1 MKTKKEEVFEKLY
14 MEGVFKNWS
23 PGMIQL
29 YVQDVQQQLRNSKRA
44 YLFESIKNEEALGR
58 LKRDTLYVPEH
69 ILTKFNPMNGNE
81 TIRDEQVLFDKYT
94 FPYKIV
100 PTEELSQKIV
110 DKKINYVLDYVKSSA
125 DNYVRVYNVQQ
136 GRIYQ
141 LYKSRSYNIK
151 SKDIMKI
158 IE

>member
-1 MKTKKEEVFEKLY
+1 
-14 MEGVFKNWS
+14 
-23 PGMIQL
+23 
-29 YVQDVQQQLRNSKRA
+29 
-44 YLFESIKNEEALGR
+44 
-58 LKRDTLYVPEH
+58 
-69 ILTKFNPMNGNE
+69 MNGNE